1 MFAIRRTTLILLVTL
16 VAGTASVSLNTAIA
30 PSSPPPGHLVVQN
43 DRDLAGGCS
52 QGLTV
57 SYKPKTVDTAFAVK
71 FTTDASNCTVSVL
84 YHTLVTALD
93 PIGPAAVQGAME
105 RNRASIVTAYLN
117 TAVWT
122 FPPTQVCPRT
132 EYSDEEGV
140 NVPNTLDHHFHEV
153 RTEREF
159 PPYCESKWHA
169 MWRVNEEDWTV
180 DDVVDVYADSN
191 RVANC
196 HFDSIRRGGNPP
208 VDGEELCTLQVEPLD
223 PEELLDLINDDDIW
237 TEIDR
242 VESLTTG
249 DILLPGR

>member
-30 PSSPPPGHLVVQN
+30 PSSPTPGHLVVQN

-159 PPYCESKWHA
+159 PPYCESSGTRCGGLTRKTGRW
-169 MWRVNEEDWTV
+169 MTSWT
-180 DDVVDVYADSN
+180 
-191 RVANC
+191 
-196 HFDSIRRGGNPP
+196 
-208 VDGEELCTLQVEPLD
+208 CTLTRTESPIATSTPYDGAEIPLSTVRSCA
-223 PEELLDLINDDDIW
+223 PFKSSRSTLRSSW
-237 TEIDR
+237 T
-242 VESLTTG
+242 
-249 DILLPGR
+249 